1 MRSREVNDTQ
11 KKFRRGGLETLI
23 AALVL
28 IVIVV
33 GGLVYVAYYYG
44 SVTGGA
50 SQQVNVQLQG
60 STIKVNAGDG
70 SGSVFLKIYNEG
82 PGGARLENVTIAAK
96 NGQTYAIC
104 FGASNKVAANATN
117 CDGAPITVTSATF
130 SGGSGAGTVQISGS
144 LYYLNLPAATT
155 STILIVH
162 GSGLTGYFDP
172 AATYTLR
179 LYFVQAPTIDTTI
192 PSVSTP

>member
-1 MRSREVNDTQ
+1 MLLEVNDTQ
-11 KKFRRGGLETLI
+11 KKFRRGGLGTLI
-23 AALVL
+23 ATLAL
-28 IVIVV
+28 IVMVV
-33 GGLVYVAYYYG
+33 GGLVYVAYYFG

-70 SGSVFLKIYNEG
+70 SGSVFFKIYNEG
-82 PGGARLENVTIAAK
+82 PGGARLLSINVTDKAGHI
-96 NGQTYAIC
+96 YAIT
-104 FGASNKVAANATN
+104 FGKNNGVN
-117 CDGAPITVTSATF
+117 VTDNGGSPLAGLTTTF
-130 SGGSGAGTVQISGS
+130 SGSSGAGTVLSGS
-144 LYYLNLPAATT
+144 SYYLNLPAATT

-162 GSGLTGYFDP
+162 PAGTPISSYFDP

-192 PSVSTP
+192 PSVSSP